1 MLGEEDVDAASIS
14 ENGSARE
21 LVLGRGASSEPGAN
35 SVSSMER
42 SSSLLSEL

>member
-14 ENGSARE
+14 ENGSVRE

-35 SVSSMER
+35 SDGTFFVTVIRIMMR
-42 SSSLLSEL
+42 

>member
-14 ENGSARE
+14 ENGLARE

-35 SVSSMER
+35 SVSSTER
-42 SSSLLSEL
+42 SSLLLSEL